1 MFKDGERILAK
12 PISKLHN
19 LSMTLGSFSDVCK
32 IAKINPQFK
41 KDSKTG
47 PSNYRLISLLPFLF
61 KVFEKVGLN
70 QTKKF
75 LSHNKVLYDYQSGF
89 RKNYSTDKC
98 LSFLND
104 EILKHIDDGLVTGV
118 ILIDLQKGF
127 DTINHDIIFRKLG
140 ILGFSDDVIKS

>member
-1 MFKDGERILAK
+1 MFKDGAQILAK
-12 PISKLHN
+12 PISELRN

-61 KVFEKVGLN
+61 KVFEKVGFN
-70 QTKKF
+70 QTKKN
-75 LSHNKVLYDYQSGF
+75 LNKVLYDYQSGF
-89 RKNYSTDKC
+89 RKNYSTGKC

-104 EILKHIDDGLVTGV
+104 EILKHIDDGLVNGV

-127 DTINHDIIFRKLG
+127 DTINHDIIFSKLG
-140 ILGFSDDVIKS
+140 ILGFSDHVIKS

>member
-1 MFKDGERILAK
+1 MFKDGAQILAK
-12 PISKLHN
+12 PISELRN

-61 KVFEKVGLN
+61 KVFEKVDFN
-70 QTKKF
+70 QTKKN
-75 LSHNKVLYDYQSGF
+75 LNKVLYDYQSGF
-89 RKNYSTDKC
+89 RKNYSRGKC

-104 EILKHIDDGLVTGV
+104 EILKHIDDGLVTG
-118 ILIDLQKGF
+118 DL
-127 DTINHDIIFRKLG
+127 N
-140 ILGFSDDVIKS
+140 